1 MIVDN
6 GDTACVHAL
15 KGIGPLEW
23 QQPRMDITCLILL
36 FREARSLAQSPTA
49 SEEFISRLKPGNS
62 LAVQWSGFCTLT
74 TEGKGSISN
83 PGTKSL
89 QKRLQHAG
97 VGDLE
102 RRTGGRIHETEV
114 EEGVPTEKPP
124 DAKAQ
129 GLQSI
134 QNLG

>member
-1 MIVDN
+1 M
-6 GDTACVHAL
+6 
-15 KGIGPLEW
+15 
-23 QQPRMDITCLILL
+23 R
-36 FREARSLAQSPTA
+36 PT
-49 SEEFISRLKPGNS
+49 
-62 LAVQWSGFCTLT
+62 
-74 TEGKGSISN
+74 
-83 PGTKSL
+83 
-89 QKRLQHAG
+89 AG

>member
-1 MIVDN
+1 MHWDN
-6 GDTACVHAL
+6 F
-15 KGIGPLEW
+15 
-23 QQPRMDITCLILL
+23 LIEIRGL
-36 FREARSLAQSPTA
+36 RNET
-49 SEEFISRLKPGNS
+49 NS
-62 LAVQWSGFCTLT
+62 
-74 TEGKGSISN
+74 
-83 PGTKSL
+83 
-89 QKRLQHAG
+89 AG

-114 EEGVPTEKPP
+114 EEGGPTEKPP